1 MLRLIKRP
9 EEAGGEKL
17 TAAGYSPQLA
27 RLLAMRGV
35 HTPEE
40 ARRFLNPSMDDLS
53 EPKAIYGMEA
63 ALETI
68 RGAMERGAKIVV
80 YGDYDVDGV
89 CATTILTQALRAHGA
104 KATYRIPSRHS
115 EGYGLNAE
123 AVREIAA
130 EYELLITVDCGITSV
145 AEAALTRELGLK
157 LIVTDHHEPPER
169 LPQADALVDPLLGA
183 GCGRGLCG
191 AGVALKIVQG
201 LWGLEAAEPLVE
213 LAALATVADMVPLTG
228 ENRAIVSLGLR
239 QLQKTTRPGLREM
252 MSLSG
257 LDGKAVNAGH
267 IGFQIAPR
275 LNAGGRLG
283 DSNRCVE
290 MLLTDDAALGARI
303 ARELDETN
311 AERQRLE
318 AAIVREADRQVAGS
332 ADFLRD
338 KVLIA
343 VGEGWNRGVVGLA
356 AGRLT
361 EKYAWPSI
369 VFSREDGMCTGSAR
383 SVPGVNIHAVLSR
396 CQDLYERFG
405 GHAMAAGLTLKA
417 EYMDEFRRR
426 VNEAAE
432 ELAEPDAY
440 IPSVLYDFDLPL
452 REVTCE
458 LAEDLGRLAPNG
470 IGNPAPVLAAR
481 GVHLLEARAV
491 GAEGRHLKLRLEQD
505 GASVG
510 GIAFGLGGERAN
522 LPDTVDAIFSP
533 TINEWMGRR
542 SAEMDVKRLVPHAGL
557 DAFRKGCA
565 AREEAFA
572 LYLLQAEAAKTAPVE
587 EEILRA
593 QARQLLEESCQ
604 GTLLTVRTLEGALRW
619 ADWLAEAGL
628 SDRLDCAFGKPADLR
643 RYNCLCAMPAPG
655 AEEGYRRVIALD
667 DADVEAALRALMPSD
682 DALRN
687 LYRVLRAWP
696 GAMKS
701 EKALSQ
707 AAGLSAAATRLG
719 LTAFD
724 ELGLV
729 LLSREPFEAV
739 LMPARRC
746 SLSDSPTLKRLRLVC
761 HWEEKA

>member
-1 MLRLIKRP
+1 MLQRFVRRGETDGPSLPGAPAWLSRVLGARGIQD
-9 EEAGGEKL
+9 EA
-17 TAAGYSPQLA
+17 AAQAY
-27 RLLAMRGV
+27 
-35 HTPEE
+35 
-40 ARRFLNPSMDDLS
+40 LNPSFDQIFL
-53 EPKAIYGMEA
+53 PATLPGVPA
-63 ALETI
+63 AAERI
-68 RGAMERGAKIVV
+68 RTWRERGLRAAV

-104 KATYRIPSRHS
+104 NAAYRIPSRHT

-145 AEAALTRELGLK
+145 AEAALAREMGLK
-157 LIVTDHHEPPER
+157 LVITDHHEPPER
-169 LPQADALVDPLLGA
+169 LPQADAVVDPLLGA
-183 GCGRGLCG
+183 GCGKGLCG

-201 LWGLEAAEPLVE
+201 LWGLEAAEPLLE

-239 QLQKTTRPGLREM
+239 QLNRTSRPGLREM
-252 MSLSG
+252 MTLSG
-257 LDGKAVNAGH
+257 LDGKIVNAGH
-267 IGFQIAPR
+267 IGFQLAPR

-318 AAIVREADRQVAGS
+318 AAIVREADRQVAAS

-369 VFSREDGMCTGSAR
+369 VFSKEDGMCTGSAR

-417 EYMDEFRRR
+417 AHMDEFRRR
-426 VNEAAE
+426 INEAAA

-440 IPSVLYDFDLPL
+440 IPSVAYDFELPL
-452 REVTCE
+452 REVTCA

-470 IGNPAPVLAAR
+470 IGNPAPVLVAR
-481 GVHLLEARAV
+481 GAHLLEARAV

-510 GIAFGLGGERAN
+510 GIAFGMGGERAN
-522 LPDTVDAIFSP
+522 LPDTVDAVFSP

-542 SAEMDVKRLVPHAGL
+542 SAEMDVKRLTPHEGL

-572 LYLLQAEAAKTAPVE
+572 LYLLQTEETQAASGA
-587 EEILRA
+587 EILRA
-593 QARQLLEESCQ
+593 RVRQLLEESCQ

-619 ADWLAEAGL
+619 ADWLAENGL

-655 AEEGYRRVIALD
+655 AEEGYRHVIALD
-667 DADVEAALRALMPSD
+667 EAGVEDALRALMPSD
-682 DALRN
+682 DEMRN

-701 EKALSQ
+701 EKALAQ

-729 LLSREPFEAV
+729 LLSRDPFEV
-739 LMPARRC
+739 VMMPARRC

>member
-1 MLRLIKRP
+1 MCCLFGLYDY
-9 EEAGGEKL
+9 GG
-17 TAAGYSPQLA
+17 T
-27 RLLAMRGV
+27 
-35 HTPEE
+35 
-40 ARRFLNPSMDDLS
+40 LS
-53 EPKAIYGMEA
+53 
-63 ALETI
+63 
-68 RGAMERGAKIVV
+68 AKQKNRMI
-80 YGDYDVDGV
+80 
-89 CATTILTQALRAHGA
+89 
-104 KATYRIPSRHS
+104 
-115 EGYGLNAE
+115 
-123 AVREIAA
+123 
-130 EYELLITVDCGITSV
+130 
-145 AEAALTRELGLK
+145 
-157 LIVTDHHEPPER
+157 
-169 LPQADALVDPLLGA
+169 
-183 GCGRGLCG
+183 
-191 AGVALKIVQG
+191 
-201 LWGLEAAEPLVE
+201 
-213 LAALATVADMVPLTG
+213 AALAAASEVRGIDATGIAYCMNGHLSVYKRPLPAHWMRFRIPEQAAAVMGHT
-228 ENRAIVSLGLR
+228 RM
-239 QLQKTTRPGLREM
+239 TTQGSEYRNYNNHPF
-252 MSLSG
+252 S
-257 LDGKAVNAGH
+257 GKAGQPFALAHNGVLTNDGLLRRQEKLPVSKIETDSFVIVQLLEQAGS

-290 MLLTDDAALGARI
+290 LLLTDDAALGARI

-318 AAIVREADRQVAGS
+318 AAIVREADRQVAAN

-369 VFSREDGMCTGSAR
+369 VFSREDGVCTGSAR

-426 VNEAAE
+426 VNEAAA

-572 LYLLQAEAAKTAPVE
+572 LYLLQAEAAKDAPVE